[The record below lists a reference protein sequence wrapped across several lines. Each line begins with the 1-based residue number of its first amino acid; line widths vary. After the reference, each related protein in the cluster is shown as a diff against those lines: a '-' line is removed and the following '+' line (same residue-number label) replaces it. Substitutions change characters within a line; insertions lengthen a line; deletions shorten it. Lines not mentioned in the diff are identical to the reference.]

1 MKFLHTS
8 DWHVGRKIG
17 GRSRAEEHR
26 EVLAEI
32 AGVAASEEVDVILV
46 AGDLFDMSS
55 PSPEDEHIVFG
66 SLLQLAEVAPVVM
79 IAGNHDGARRM
90 EALRPVMRL
99 ARIDA
104 IGLPRR
110 PGEGGVV
117 TLEDLGLKIAALPFV
132 RKSAVVRA
140 AEIMELDPDQLQQ
153 DFEGR
158 MRQLIDSL
166 TDDMGT
172 DTVNVFLSHLTA
184 VGGTIGSERH
194 VFDYAVPQQ
203 AFPGH
208 LSYVAL
214 GHLHRQQR
222 VPAGPPVW
230 YSGSPLQLDFGE
242 VDDVKGV
249 LIVEAEPGKPAQVDQ
264 VPLRS
269 GTRLVQTQG
278 TLDQVLA
285 RSDELDGCYVKVI
298 LEEKGR
304 AGLNEEVRAAIPGA
318 VTVETRPVA
327 AAERR
332 EPEHRVGL
340 SPAEM
345 FAAYLAARDVD
356 DPAVLELFGE
366 IEAEVMSE

>member
-1 MKFLHTS
+1 MKLLHTA

-17 GRSRAEEHR
+17 GRSRADEHR

-32 AGVAASEEVDVILV
+32 AGIASSEEVDVTLV

-55 PSPEDEHIVFG
+55 PSPEDEQIVFR
-66 SLLQLAEVAPVVM
+66 SLLDLAETAPVII

-99 ARIDA
+99 AGIDA
-104 IGLPRR
+104 VGLPTR
-110 PGEGGVV
+110 PEEGGVV
-117 TLEDLGLKIAALPFV
+117 TREDLGLKVAALPFV
-132 RKSAVVRA
+132 KKSAVVRA

-166 TDDMGT
+166 TADMGT

-249 LIVEAEPGKPAQVDQ
+249 LIVEAEPGKPAQVTPVALTSGVRLIQ
-264 VPLRS
+264 VE
-269 GTRLVQTQG
+269 G
-278 TLDQVLA
+278 TLDQILA
-285 RSDELDGCYVKVI
+285 RSGELEGCYVKVV
-298 LEEKGR
+298 LDEKGR
-304 AGLNEEVRAAIPGA
+304 AGLNDEVRAAVPGA

-332 EPEHRVGL
+332 EPKQRVGA

-345 FAAYLAARDVD
+345 FAAYLAAKDVD

-366 IEAEVMSE
+366 IEAEVMSG